1 MLPTDIMSLMPSS
14 PTVNVVIQARASS
27 TRLPGKVLRELGGL
41 SVLGWV
47 IRAARAT
54 RGVDDVVVATSDGA
68 DDDAVAEE
76 ARRHGAEVVR
86 GPLDDVLARF
96 LLACEEHPADAVVR
110 LTADCPLHDPALL
123 AQVVGMWRAE
133 PALDYVST
141 TLQRTLPR
149 GFDAEL
155 VRVPVL
161 VEQAERPE
169 GPHREHVTY
178 GVANDVETYACAGV
192 VVAPRAD
199 DLRVTLDTEDDWAL
213 LDALVHALSRRHG
226 TGPFAWRDVVAL
238 LRERAD
244 LVALNAHVEQKEVAA

>member
-1 MLPTDIMSLMPSS
+1 MLPTDIMSLMSSS

-27 TRLPGKVLRELGGL
+27 SRLPGKVLRTLGEL

-54 RGVDDVVVATSDGA
+54 RGVDGVVVATSEQA
-68 DDDAVAEE
+68 DDDAVVEE
-76 ARRHGAEVVR
+76 ARRHGVDVVR

-96 LLACEEHPADAVVR
+96 LVACERHPADAVVR
-110 LTADCPLHDPALL
+110 LTADCPLHDPAVL
-123 AQVVGMWRAE
+123 AQVVGMWRAQPE
-133 PALDYVST
+133 LDYVST
-141 TLQRTLPR
+141 TLLRTLPR

-155 VRVPVL
+155 VRTPVL
-161 VEQAERPE
+161 VDQARQPE

-178 GVANDVETYACAGV
+178 GVAHDVETYACAGV

-213 LDALVHALSRRHG
+213 LDALVRELSRRHG
-226 TGPFAWRDVVAL
+226 DGPFAWRDVVAL
-238 LRERAD
+238 LRARPD
-244 LVALNAHVEQKEVAA
+244 LVALNAHVEQKEVVA

>member
-1 MLPTDIMSLMPSS
+1 MSFMSSS

-27 TRLPGKVLRELGGL
+27 TRLPGKVLRPLGER

-47 IRAARAT
+47 VRAARQT
-54 RGVDDVVVATSDGA
+54 RGVDTVVVATSDA
-68 DDDAVAEE
+68 PDDDAVAEE
-76 ARRHGAEVVR
+76 ALRQGARVVR

-96 LLACEEHPADAVVR
+96 LVACEEYPADAVVR

-123 AQVVGMWRAE
+123 TQVVALWRARPE
-133 PALDYVST
+133 LDYVST
-141 TLQRTLPR
+141 TLVRTLPR

-161 VEQAERPE
+161 VEQARRPE

-178 GVANDVETYACAGV
+178 GVANDAETYACSGV
-192 VVAPRAD
+192 VTAPRAD

-213 LDALVHALSRRHG
+213 LEALVRELSRRHG
-226 TGPFAWRDVVAL
+226 EGPFAWRDVVAV

-244 LVALNAHVEQKEVAA
+244 LVALNAHVEQKEIA